1 MYYRVNFRHI
11 NTSRII
17 LKITDFPK
25 TIKRQAMYI
34 KRTIEGPS
42 CNHCYRGKEIS
53 IVYSECVFV
62 ALGIQHAMCMR
73 HIVCHLWPVR
83 PYIIF
88 PHYLMKD
95 TTVEK
100 QYILNVNS
108 VSIFSTTSV

>member
-62 ALGIQHAMCMR
+62 ALGIQHAKCM
-73 HIVCHLWPVR
+73 PVR
-83 PYIIF
+83 LY
-88 PHYLMKD
+88 
-95 TTVEK
+95 
-100 QYILNVNS
+100 
-108 VSIFSTTSV
+108 SIFSHYLINVTIKKSITERKMCV